1 MSGRIVSD
9 IIEFKD
15 ALDSF
20 LDENEMHL
28 LILRG
33 EERFI
38 LALVEKDVKLVLV
51 QSAKIMLDS
60 PVKIDLGFLMNLSP
74 LFLFFMQNFFDQY
87 LMEEQHVTLRR

>member
-74 LFLFFMQNFFDQY
+74 LLLLFIQNFFDQY

>member
-9 IIEFKD
+9 SIEFKD

-38 LALVEKDVKLVLV
+38 LTLVKKDVKLVLV

-60 PVKIDLGFLMNLSP
+60 PVKIDLGFLMNLSQ
-74 LFLFFMQNFFDQY
+74 LLLFFIQNFFDQY

>member
-74 LFLFFMQNFFDQY
+74 LLLFFIQNFFDQY

>member
-9 IIEFKD
+9 SIEFKD

-38 LALVEKDVKLVLV
+38 LALVKKDVKLVLV

-60 PVKIDLGFLMNLSP
+60 PVKIDLGFLISLSP
-74 LFLFFMQNFFDQY
+74 LLLSLYTEFF
-87 LMEEQHVTLRR
+87 

>member
-51 QSAKIMLDS
+51 QSAKIMLDL
-60 PVKIDLGFLMNLSP
+60 PVKIELGFLVGLSP
-74 LFLFFMQNFFDQY
+74 LFLFS
-87 LMEEQHVTLRR
+87 

>member
-9 IIEFKD
+9 SIEFKD

-38 LALVEKDVKLVLV
+38 LTLVKKDVKLVLV

-74 LFLFFMQNFFDQY
+74 LFLFFIQNFFDQY

>member
-38 LALVEKDVKLVLV
+38 LILVKKDVKLVLV

-74 LFLFFMQNFFDQY
+74 LFLFFIQNFFDQY

>member
-38 LALVEKDVKLVLV
+38 LTLVKKDVKLVLV

-74 LFLFFMQNFFDQY
+74 SLLFFTQNFFDQY

>member
-38 LALVEKDVKLVLV
+38 LTLVKKDVKLVLV

-74 LFLFFMQNFFDQY
+74 LFLFFIQNFFDQY

>member
-38 LALVEKDVKLVLV
+38 LILVKKDVKLVLV

-60 PVKIDLGFLMNLSP
+60 PVKIDLGFLVSLSP
-74 LFLFFMQNFFDQY
+74 LFLFFIQNFFDQY